1 MRDREGWFSASL
13 TLIIV
18 SFLLWFIE
26 SFFVKIFTL
35 EFEIIVL
42 YFPTLLS
49 VLIYMFL
56 LKKERRFKVK

>member
-13 TLIIV
+13 TLITV

-56 LKKERRFKVK
+56 LKKERRFKAK

>member
-35 EFEIIVL
+35 EFEIMVL